1 MAAKN
6 TTRKRMFLIDGYAM
20 LYRAHFAMIRNPLIT
35 SYGLP
40 TSALFGFLNQLFR
53 ILKKENPDYVATIFD
68 RKEKTFRHKKYPEYK
83 ATRDPMPEELQ
94 EQLPHLWKLIEAM
107 QIPQLSKVGFE
118 ADDIIGT
125 LAKHGLEQDLD
136 VFIVSGD
143 KDFMQLINAN
153 VFLFAPGNR
162 NKPDKIYDKKGVED
176 RWGVPPEKIV
186 DLFGLMGDSS
196 DNIPGVFGVGPKS
209 AMKLIHDYGTLEEA
223 LENAESVTNKR
234 VRNGLLE
241 GKDNAI
247 LSKDLV
253 TIVTDVP
260 LDREIDELVRQDMD
274 IEAME
279 SLLTEYEFHALINQL
294 PGSAEEKKST
304 NKNSDKD
311 YKIITTV
318 KNLKTYFNSVKSNS
332 LLSFDIETDGL
343 DPMQNTIVGLSFATK
358 ANSGIYVPIVYKEK
372 QKNHFGDDDLSA
384 VIEIIRP
391 IMQDKNIP
399 KTGQNAKFDML
410 VFKRHG
416 IDVKGL
422 VCDTMIAAHL
432 LKPES
437 RSYKLDNLSIEYLNY
452 RMVPIEDLIG
462 KGKNQISMTEVEL
475 DNAGFYAAEDADV
488 AWQLTEIFQKQL
500 QDSGLDHF
508 FKKIELPLLNVLMD
522 MEYQGTYV
530 DKEML
535 EKMSL
540 DLGKKIENLT
550 KEIIKEVGTE
560 FNINST
566 QQLANILFDVLNL
579 RKVKQR
585 STAESVLEALRN
597 EHPLPGMILN
607 YRKLNK
613 LKNTYVDTLPPL
625 VNPDTGRIHTTFGQ
639 TIAST
644 GRLSSSNPNFQNI
657 PIRTDEGREIR
668 KSFIAQKK
676 GWLIFS
682 ADYSQIE
689 LRIMAHL
696 SQDPALMEAFNK
708 NEDIHSRTASDVFGV
723 GIKDLLPEMRRTA
736 KVVNFGIMYGAGA
749 FRLSQELGI
758 PRSEAQVI
766 IDTYFERYAG
776 IREYM
781 DRTIKQAEDQKYVET
796 VLGRRRNIWNIDSEN
811 HIQREAAKRM
821 AINMPIQGTAA
832 EMIKLAMLDIHH
844 TLINKGFETR
854 MILQIHDELLFEA
867 PAQEIDT
874 LQEMV
879 SDKMVNAMP
888 LTIPLVVDCGNGISW
903 FEAH

>member
-1 MAAKN
+1 MAAKK

-53 ILKKENPDYVATIFD
+53 LLKKENPDYVAAIFD
-68 RKEKTFRHKKYPEYK
+68 RKEKTFRHKKYPDYK

-107 QIPQLSKVGFE
+107 QIPYLSKAGFE

-125 LAKHGLEQDLD
+125 LVKHGLERDLD

-153 VFLFAPGNR
+153 VFLFAPGTR
-162 NKPDKIYDKKGVED
+162 TKPDKIYDIKGVED
-176 RWGVPPEKIV
+176 RWGVPPKKIV

-196 DNIPGVFGVGPKS
+196 DNIPGVVGVGPKS

-253 TIVTDVP
+253 KIVTDVP
-260 LDREIDELVRQDMD
+260 LDREIEELVRQDMD
-274 IEAME
+274 IETME

-294 PGSAEEKKST
+294 PGSVEEKKST
-304 NKNSDKD
+304 KNKTDKD

-318 KNLKTYFNSVKSNS
+318 KNLKNYFNSVKSNS
-332 LLSFDIETDGL
+332 LLAFDIETDAL
-343 DPMQNTIVGLSFATK
+343 DPMQNIIVGFSFATQ
-358 ANSGIYVPIVYKEK
+358 ANSGIYVPIFYKDK
-372 QKNHFGDDDLSA
+372 QKNHFGDDDLST
-384 VIEIIRP
+384 VIKIIRP
-391 IMQDKNIP
+391 IMENKDIP

-410 VFKRHG
+410 VLKRHG
-416 IDVKGL
+416 IKVQGL

-432 LKPES
+432 LKPEA

-462 KGKNQISMTEVEL
+462 KGKNQISMMEVEL
-475 DNAGFYAAEDADV
+475 DKAGFYAAEDADI
-488 AWQLTEIFQKQL
+488 AWKLTEIFQKQL

-508 FKKIELPLLNVLMD
+508 FKQIELPLLSVLMD

-530 DKEML
+530 EKEML

-540 DLGKKIENLT
+540 ELGKKIENLS
-550 KEIIKEVGTE
+550 KEIIKEAGTE

-566 QQLANILFDVLNL
+566 QQLANILFDILNL

-585 STAESVLEALRN
+585 STAESVLEELRN

-613 LKNTYVDTLPPL
+613 LKNTYLDSLPPL
-625 VNPDTGRIHTTFGQ
+625 VNTDTGRIHTTFGQ

-668 KSFIAQKK
+668 KSFKAQKK

-696 SQDPALMEAFNK
+696 SQDPALIEAFNK
-708 NEDIHSRTASDVFGV
+708 NEDIHNRTASDVFGV

-736 KVVNFGIMYGAGA
+736 KIVNFGIMYGAGS

-832 EMIKLAMLDIHH
+832 EMIKLAMLDIHR
-844 TLINKGFETR
+844 TLINDGYNAR
-854 MILQIHDELLFEA
+854 MILQIHDELLFEV
-867 PAQEIDT
+867 PAQEIDA

-888 LTIPLVVDCGNGISW
+888 LTVPLVVDCGNGISW

>member
-668 KSFIAQKK
+668 KSFKAQKK

>member
-1 MAAKN
+1 
-6 TTRKRMFLIDGYAM
+6 MFLIDGYAM

-247 LSKDLV
+247 LSKDLA

-274 IEAME
+274 VEAME
-279 SLLTEYEFHALINQL
+279 SLLTEYEFHVLINQL
-294 PGSAEEKKST
+294 PGSAEEKKSSK
-304 NKNSDKD
+304 NKSDKD

-607 YRKLNK
+607 YRRLNK

-668 KSFIAQKK
+668 KSFKAQKK

-832 EMIKLAMLDIHH
+832 EMIKLAMLDIHR
-844 TLINKGFETR
+844 TLINEGYETR

>member
-1 MAAKN
+1 MAAKK

-53 ILKKENPDYVATIFD
+53 LLKKENPDYVAAIFD
-68 RKEKTFRHKKYPEYK
+68 RKEKTFRHKKYPDYK

-107 QIPQLSKVGFE
+107 QIPYLSQAGFE

-125 LAKHGLEQDLD
+125 LVKHGLEQDLD

-153 VFLFAPGNR
+153 VFLFAPGTR
-162 NKPDKIYDKKGVED
+162 NKPDKIYDIKGVED

-196 DNIPGVFGVGPKS
+196 DNIPGVAGVGPKS
-209 AMKLIHDYGTLEEA
+209 AMKLIHDYGTLEKA

-247 LSKDLV
+247 LSKDLA

-294 PGSAEEKKST
+294 PSSAEEKIST
-304 NKNSDKD
+304 KNKSDKD

-318 KNLKTYFNSVKSNS
+318 KNLKNYFNSVKSNS
-332 LLSFDIETDGL
+332 LLAFDIETDAL
-343 DPMQNTIVGLSFATK
+343 DPMQNKIVGFSFATK
-358 ANSGIYVPIVYKEK
+358 ANSGIYVPTLYKDK
-372 QKNHFGDDDLSA
+372 QKNHFGDDDLST

-391 IMQDKNIP
+391 IMENNDIP

-410 VFKRHG
+410 VLKRHG
-416 IDVKGL
+416 IEVQGL

-432 LKPES
+432 LKPEA

-462 KGKNQISMTEVEL
+462 KGKNQISMAEVEL
-475 DNAGFYAAEDADV
+475 DKAGFYAAEDADI
-488 AWQLTEIFQKQL
+488 AWQLTDIFQKQL
-500 QDSGLDHF
+500 QNSGLDHF
-508 FKKIELPLLNVLMD
+508 FKKIELPLLSVLMD

-530 DKEML
+530 EKEML
-535 EKMSL
+535 EKMSIE
-540 DLGKKIENLT
+540 LGEKIENLS
-550 KEIIKEVGTE
+550 KEIIKEAGIE

-585 STAESVLEALRN
+585 STAESVLEVLRN

-607 YRKLNK
+607 YRKINK
-613 LKNTYVDTLPPL
+613 LKNTYLDALPPL
-625 VNPDTGRIHTTFGQ
+625 VNNDTGRIHTTFGQ

-668 KSFIAQKK
+668 KSFKAQKK

-696 SQDPALMEAFNK
+696 SQDPALIKAFNN
-708 NEDIHSRTASDVFGV
+708 NEDIHSRTASDVFSV
-723 GIKDLLPEMRRTA
+723 DIKDLLPEMRRTA
-736 KVVNFGIMYGAGA
+736 KIVNFGIMYGAGA

-758 PRSEAQVI
+758 PRSEAQVL

-832 EMIKLAMLDIHH
+832 EMIKLAMLDIHR
-844 TLINKGFETR
+844 TLINDGYNAR

-874 LQEMV
+874 LKEMV

-888 LTIPLVVDCGNGISW
+888 LTIPLVVDCGKGIDW

>member
-1 MAAKN
+1 MAAKK

-53 ILKKENPDYVATIFD
+53 LLKKENPDYVAAIFD
-68 RKEKTFRHKKYPEYK
+68 RKEKTFRHKKYPDYK

-107 QIPQLSKVGFE
+107 QIPYLSQAGFE

-125 LAKHGLEQDLD
+125 LVKHGLEQDLD

-153 VFLFAPGNR
+153 VFLFAPGTR
-162 NKPDKIYDKKGVED
+162 TKPDKIYDIKGVED
-176 RWGVPPEKIV
+176 RWGVPPKKIV

-196 DNIPGVFGVGPKS
+196 DNIPGVVGVGPKS

-253 TIVTDVP
+253 KIVTDVP
-260 LDREIDELVRQDMD
+260 LDREIEELVRQDMD
-274 IEAME
+274 IETME

-294 PGSAEEKKST
+294 PGSVEEKKST
-304 NKNSDKD
+304 KNKTDKD

-318 KNLKTYFNSVKSNS
+318 KNLKNYFNSVKSNS
-332 LLSFDIETDGL
+332 LLAFDIETDAL
-343 DPMQNTIVGLSFATK
+343 DPMQNIIVGFSFATQ
-358 ANSGIYVPIVYKEK
+358 ANSGIYVPIFYKDK
-372 QKNHFGDDDLSA
+372 QKNHFGDDDLST
-384 VIEIIRP
+384 VIKIIRP
-391 IMQDKNIP
+391 IMENKDIP

-410 VFKRHG
+410 VLKRHG
-416 IDVKGL
+416 IKVQGL

-432 LKPES
+432 LKPEA

-462 KGKNQISMTEVEL
+462 KGKNQISMMEVEL
-475 DNAGFYAAEDADV
+475 DKAGFYAAEDADI
-488 AWQLTEIFQKQL
+488 AWKLTEIFQKQL

-508 FKKIELPLLNVLMD
+508 FKQIELPLLSVLMD

-530 DKEML
+530 EKEML

-540 DLGKKIENLT
+540 ELGKKIENLS
-550 KEIIKEVGTE
+550 KEIIKEAGTE

-566 QQLANILFDVLNL
+566 QQLANILFDILNL

-613 LKNTYVDTLPPL
+613 LKNTYLDSLPPL
-625 VNPDTGRIHTTFGQ
+625 VNTDTGRIHTTFGQ

-668 KSFIAQKK
+668 KSFKAQKK

-696 SQDPALMEAFNK
+696 SQDPALIEAFNK
-708 NEDIHSRTASDVFGV
+708 NEDIHNRTASDVFGV

-736 KVVNFGIMYGAGA
+736 KIVNFGIMYGAGA

-758 PRSEAQVI
+758 PRPEAQVI

-832 EMIKLAMLDIHH
+832 EMIKLAMLDIHR
-844 TLINKGFETR
+844 TLINDGYNAR
-854 MILQIHDELLFEA
+854 MILQIHDELLFEV
-867 PAQEIDT
+867 PAQEIDA

-888 LTIPLVVDCGNGISW
+888 LTVPLVVDCGNGISW

>member
-1 MAAKN
+1 MAAKK

-53 ILKKENPDYVATIFD
+53 LLKKENPDYVAAIFD
-68 RKEKTFRHKKYPEYK
+68 RKEKTFRHKKYPDYK

-107 QIPQLSKVGFE
+107 QIPYLSKAGFE

-125 LAKHGLEQDLD
+125 LVKHGLERDLD

-153 VFLFAPGNR
+153 VFLFAPGTR
-162 NKPDKIYDKKGVED
+162 TKPDKIYDIKGVED
-176 RWGVPPEKIV
+176 RWGVPPKKIV

-196 DNIPGVFGVGPKS
+196 DNIPGVVGVGPKS

-253 TIVTDVP
+253 KIVTDVP
-260 LDREIDELVRQDMD
+260 LDREIEELVRQDMD
-274 IEAME
+274 IETME

-294 PGSAEEKKST
+294 PGSVEEKKST
-304 NKNSDKD
+304 KNKTDKD

-318 KNLKTYFNSVKSNS
+318 KNLKNYFNSVKSNS
-332 LLSFDIETDGL
+332 LLAFDIETDAL
-343 DPMQNTIVGLSFATK
+343 DPMQNIIVGFSFATQ
-358 ANSGIYVPIVYKEK
+358 ANSGIYVPIFYKDK
-372 QKNHFGDDDLSA
+372 QKNHFGDDDLST
-384 VIEIIRP
+384 VIKIIRP
-391 IMQDKNIP
+391 IMENKDIP

-410 VFKRHG
+410 VLKRHG
-416 IDVKGL
+416 IKVQGL

-432 LKPES
+432 LKPEA

-462 KGKNQISMTEVEL
+462 KGKNQISMMEVEL
-475 DNAGFYAAEDADV
+475 DKAGFYAAEDADI
-488 AWQLTEIFQKQL
+488 AWKLTEIFQKQL

-508 FKKIELPLLNVLMD
+508 FKQIELPLLSVLMD

-530 DKEML
+530 EKEML

-540 DLGKKIENLT
+540 ELGKKIESLS
-550 KEIIKEVGTE
+550 KDIIKEAGTE

-566 QQLANILFDVLNL
+566 QQLANILFDILNL

-585 STAESVLEALRN
+585 STAESVLEELRN

-613 LKNTYVDTLPPL
+613 LKNTYLDSLPPL
-625 VNPDTGRIHTTFGQ
+625 VNTDTGRIHTTFGQ

-668 KSFIAQKK
+668 KSFKAQKK

-696 SQDPALMEAFNK
+696 SQDPALIEAFNK
-708 NEDIHSRTASDVFGV
+708 NEDIHNRTASDVFGV

-736 KVVNFGIMYGAGA
+736 KIVNFGIMYGAGA

-758 PRSEAQVI
+758 PRPEAQVI

-832 EMIKLAMLDIHH
+832 EMIKLAMLDIHR
-844 TLINKGFETR
+844 TLINDGYNAR
-854 MILQIHDELLFEA
+854 MILQIHDELLFEV
-867 PAQEIDT
+867 PAQEIDA

-888 LTIPLVVDCGNGISW
+888 LTVPLVVDCGNGISW

>member
-1 MAAKN
+1 MAAKK

-53 ILKKENPDYVATIFD
+53 LLKKENPDYVAAIFD
-68 RKEKTFRHKKYPEYK
+68 RKEKTFRHKKYPDYK

-94 EQLPHLWKLIEAM
+94 KQLPHLWKLIEAM
-107 QIPQLSKVGFE
+107 QIPYLSQAGFE

-125 LAKHGLEQDLD
+125 LVKHGLEQDLD

-153 VFLFAPGNR
+153 VFLFAPGTR
-162 NKPDKIYDKKGVED
+162 NKPDKIYDIKGVED

-196 DNIPGVFGVGPKS
+196 DNIPGVAGVGPKS
-209 AMKLIHDYGTLEEA
+209 AMKLIHDYGTLEKA

-247 LSKDLV
+247 LSKDLA

-294 PGSAEEKKST
+294 PGSAEEKIST
-304 NKNSDKD
+304 KNKSDKD

-318 KNLKTYFNSVKSNS
+318 KNLKNYFNSVKSNS
-332 LLSFDIETDGL
+332 LLAFDIETDAL
-343 DPMQNTIVGLSFATK
+343 DPMQNIIVGFSFATK
-358 ANSGIYVPIVYKEK
+358 ANSGIYVPTLYKDK
-372 QKNHFGDDDLSA
+372 QKNHFGDDDLST

-391 IMQDKNIP
+391 IMENNDIP

-410 VFKRHG
+410 VLKRHG
-416 IDVKGL
+416 IEVQGL
-422 VCDTMIAAHL
+422 VFDTMIAAHL
-432 LKPES
+432 LKPEA

-452 RMVPIEDLIG
+452 RMMPIEDLIG

-475 DNAGFYAAEDADV
+475 DKAGFYAAEDADI
-488 AWQLTEIFQKQL
+488 AWQLTDIFQKQL

-508 FKKIELPLLNVLMD
+508 FKKIELPLLSVLMD

-530 DKEML
+530 EKEML

-540 DLGKKIENLT
+540 ELGKKIENLS
-550 KEIIKEVGTE
+550 KEIIKEAGTE

-566 QQLANILFDVLNL
+566 QQLANILFDILNL

-613 LKNTYVDTLPPL
+613 LKNTYLDTLPPL
-625 VNPDTGRIHTTFGQ
+625 VNTDTGRIHTTFGQ

-668 KSFIAQKK
+668 KSFKAQKK

-696 SQDPALMEAFNK
+696 SQDPALIEAFNK

-736 KVVNFGIMYGAGA
+736 KIVNFGIMYGAGA

-832 EMIKLAMLDIHH
+832 EMIKLAMLDIHR
-844 TLINKGFETR
+844 TLINDGYNAR

-867 PAQEIDT
+867 PAQEIDA

-888 LTIPLVVDCGNGISW
+888 LTVPLEVDCGNGISW

>member
-1 MAAKN
+1 MVAKK
-6 TTRKRMFLIDGYAM
+6 TSRKRMFLIDGYAM

-53 ILKKENPDYVATIFD
+53 LLKKENPDYVAAIFD
-68 RKEKTFRHKKYPEYK
+68 RKEKTFRHKKYPDYK

-107 QIPQLSKVGFE
+107 QIPYMSQAGFE

-125 LAKHGLEQDLD
+125 LVKHGLEQDLD

-153 VFLFAPGNR
+153 VFLFAPGTR
-162 NKPDKIYDKKGVED
+162 NKPDKIYDTKGVED

-196 DNIPGVFGVGPKS
+196 DNIPGVVGVGPKS

-234 VRNGLLE
+234 VRKGLLE
-241 GKDNAI
+241 GKDNAL

-253 TIVTDVP
+253 TIVTNVP
-260 LDREIDELVRQDMD
+260 LDREIKELVRQDMD
-274 IEAME
+274 IETME
-279 SLLTEYEFHALINQL
+279 SLLTKYEFHALINQL
-294 PGSAEEKKST
+294 PSSAKEKKST
-304 NKNSDKD
+304 KNKSDKN

-318 KNLKTYFNSVKSNS
+318 KNLKNYFNSVKSDS
-332 LLSFDIETDGL
+332 LLAFDIETDAL
-343 DPMQNTIVGLSFATK
+343 DPMQNIIVGFSFATQE
-358 ANSGIYVPIVYKEK
+358 NSGIYIPILYKDK
-372 QKNHFGDDDLSA
+372 QKNYFGDDDLST

-391 IMQDKNIP
+391 IMENKEIP
-399 KTGQNAKFDML
+399 KTGQNVKFDML
-410 VFKRHG
+410 VLKRHG
-416 IDVKGL
+416 IEVQGL

-432 LKPES
+432 LKPEA
-437 RSYKLDNLSIEYLNY
+437 RSYKIDNLSIEYLNY

-475 DNAGFYAAEDADV
+475 DKAGFYSAEDADI
-488 AWQLTEIFQKQL
+488 AWQLTKIFQKQL
-500 QDSGLDHF
+500 QDSGLEHF
-508 FKKIELPLLNVLMD
+508 FKKIELPLISVLID

-530 DKEML
+530 EKEML

-540 DLGKKIENLT
+540 ELGKKIENLS
-550 KEIIKEVGTE
+550 KGIIKEAGTE

-566 QQLANILFDVLNL
+566 QQLANILFDILNL

-585 STAESVLEALRN
+585 STAELVLEELRN

-613 LKNTYVDTLPPL
+613 LKNTYLDTLPPL
-625 VNPDTGRIHTTFGQ
+625 VNTDTGRIHTTFGQ

-668 KSFIAQKK
+668 KSFKAQKK

-736 KVVNFGIMYGAGA
+736 KIVNFGIMYGAGA

-776 IREYM
+776 IRKYM
-781 DRTIKQAEDQKYVET
+781 DRTIKQAEAQKYVET

-832 EMIKLAMLDIHH
+832 EMIKLAMLDIHR
-844 TLINKGFETR
+844 TLINDGYNAS
-854 MILQIHDELLFEA
+854 MVLQIHDELLFEV
-867 PAQEIDT
+867 PAQEIEA

-879 SDKMVNAMP
+879 SDKMVNALP
-888 LTIPLVVDCGNGISW
+888 LTVPLVVDCGNGISW
-903 FEAH
+903 FDAH

>member
-1 MAAKN
+1 MAAKK

-53 ILKKENPDYVATIFD
+53 LLKKENPDYVAAIFD
-68 RKEKTFRHKKYPEYK
+68 RKEKTFRHKKYPDYK

-107 QIPQLSKVGFE
+107 QIPYLSKAGFE

-125 LAKHGLEQDLD
+125 LVKHGLERDLD

-153 VFLFAPGNR
+153 VFLFAPGTR
-162 NKPDKIYDKKGVED
+162 TKPDKIYDIKGVED
-176 RWGVPPEKIV
+176 RWGVPPKKIV

-196 DNIPGVFGVGPKS
+196 DNIPGVVGVGPKS

-253 TIVTDVP
+253 KIVTDVP
-260 LDREIDELVRQDMD
+260 LDREIEELVRQDMD
-274 IEAME
+274 IETME

-294 PGSAEEKKST
+294 PGSVEEKKST
-304 NKNSDKD
+304 KNKTDKD

-318 KNLKTYFNSVKSNS
+318 KNLKNYFNSVKSNS
-332 LLSFDIETDGL
+332 LLAFDIETDAL
-343 DPMQNTIVGLSFATK
+343 DPMQNIIVGFSFATQ
-358 ANSGIYVPIVYKEK
+358 ANSGIYVPIFYKDK
-372 QKNHFGDDDLSA
+372 QKNHFGDDDLST
-384 VIEIIRP
+384 VIKIIRP
-391 IMQDKNIP
+391 IMENKDIP

-410 VFKRHG
+410 VLKRHG
-416 IDVKGL
+416 IKVQGL

-432 LKPES
+432 LKPEA

-462 KGKNQISMTEVEL
+462 KGKNQISMMEVEL
-475 DNAGFYAAEDADV
+475 DKAGFYAAEDADI
-488 AWQLTEIFQKQL
+488 AWKLTEIFQKQL

-508 FKKIELPLLNVLMD
+508 FKQIELPLLSVLMD

-530 DKEML
+530 EKEML

-540 DLGKKIENLT
+540 ELGKKIENLS
-550 KEIIKEVGTE
+550 KEIIKEAGTE

-566 QQLANILFDVLNL
+566 QQLANILFDILNL

-585 STAESVLEALRN
+585 STAESVLEELRN

-613 LKNTYVDTLPPL
+613 LKNTYLDSLPPL
-625 VNPDTGRIHTTFGQ
+625 VNTDTGRIHTTFGQ

-668 KSFIAQKK
+668 KSFKAQKK

-696 SQDPALMEAFNK
+696 SQDPVLIEAFNK

-736 KVVNFGIMYGAGA
+736 KIVNFGIMYGAGP

-832 EMIKLAMLDIHH
+832 EMIKLAMLDIHR
-844 TLINKGFETR
+844 TLINDGYNAR
-854 MILQIHDELLFEA
+854 MILQIHDELLFEV
-867 PAQEIDT
+867 PAQEIDA

-888 LTIPLVVDCGNGISW
+888 LTVPLVVDCGNGISW

>member
-1 MAAKN
+1 MAAKK

-53 ILKKENPDYVATIFD
+53 LLKKENPDYVAAIFD
-68 RKEKTFRHKKYPEYK
+68 RKEKTFRHKKYPDYK

-107 QIPQLSKVGFE
+107 QIPYLSKAGFE

-125 LAKHGLEQDLD
+125 LVKHGLERDLD

-153 VFLFAPGNR
+153 VFLFAPGTR
-162 NKPDKIYDKKGVED
+162 TKPDKIYDIKGVED
-176 RWGVPPEKIV
+176 RWGVPPKKIV

-196 DNIPGVFGVGPKS
+196 DNIPGVVGVGPKS

-253 TIVTDVP
+253 KIVTDVP
-260 LDREIDELVRQDMD
+260 LDREIEELVRQDMD
-274 IEAME
+274 IETME

-294 PGSAEEKKST
+294 PGSVEEKKST
-304 NKNSDKD
+304 KNKTDKD

-318 KNLKTYFNSVKSNS
+318 KNLKNYFNSVKSNS
-332 LLSFDIETDGL
+332 LLAFDIETDAL
-343 DPMQNTIVGLSFATK
+343 DPMQNIIVGFSFATQ
-358 ANSGIYVPIVYKEK
+358 ANSGIYVPIFYKDK
-372 QKNHFGDDDLSA
+372 QKNHFGDDDLST
-384 VIEIIRP
+384 VIKIIRP
-391 IMQDKNIP
+391 IMENKDIP

-410 VFKRHG
+410 VLKRHG
-416 IDVKGL
+416 IKVQGL

-432 LKPES
+432 LKPEA

-462 KGKNQISMTEVEL
+462 KGKNQISMMEVEL
-475 DNAGFYAAEDADV
+475 DKAGFYAAEDADI
-488 AWQLTEIFQKQL
+488 AWKLTEIFQKQL

-508 FKKIELPLLNVLMD
+508 FKQIELPLLSVLMD

-530 DKEML
+530 EKEML

-540 DLGKKIENLT
+540 ELGKKIENLS
-550 KEIIKEVGTE
+550 KEIIKEAGTE

-566 QQLANILFDVLNL
+566 QQLANILFDILNL

-585 STAESVLEALRN
+585 STAESVLEELRN

-613 LKNTYVDTLPPL
+613 LKNTYLDSLPPL
-625 VNPDTGRIHTTFGQ
+625 VNTDTGRIHTTFGQ

-668 KSFIAQKK
+668 KSFKAQKK

-696 SQDPALMEAFNK
+696 SQDPALIEAFNK
-708 NEDIHSRTASDVFGV
+708 NEDIHNRTASDVFGV

-736 KVVNFGIMYGAGA
+736 KIVNFGIMYGAGA

-758 PRSEAQVI
+758 PRPEAQVI

-832 EMIKLAMLDIHH
+832 EMIKLAMLDIHR
-844 TLINKGFETR
+844 TLINDGYNAR
-854 MILQIHDELLFEA
+854 MILQIHDELLFEV
-867 PAQEIDT
+867 PAQEIDA

-888 LTIPLVVDCGNGISW
+888 LTVPLVVDCGNGISW

>member
-625 VNPDTGRIHTTFGQ
+625 FNPDTGRIHTTFGQ

-668 KSFIAQKK
+668 KSFKAQKQ

>member
-1 MAAKN
+1 MAAKK

-53 ILKKENPDYVATIFD
+53 LLKKENPDYVAAIFD
-68 RKEKTFRHKKYPEYK
+68 RKEKTFRHKKYPDYK

-94 EQLPHLWKLIEAM
+94 KQLPHLWKLIEAM
-107 QIPQLSKVGFE
+107 QIPYLSQAGFE

-125 LAKHGLEQDLD
+125 LVKNGLEQDLD

-153 VFLFAPGNR
+153 VFLFAPGTR
-162 NKPDKIYDKKGVED
+162 NKPDKIYDIKDVEA
-176 RWGVPPEKIV
+176 RWGVPPEKII

-196 DNIPGVFGVGPKS
+196 DNIPGVAGVGPKS

-294 PGSAEEKKST
+294 PSSAEEKIST
-304 NKNSDKD
+304 KNKSDKD

-318 KNLKTYFNSVKSNS
+318 KNLKNYFNSVKSNS
-332 LLSFDIETDGL
+332 LLAFDIETDAL
-343 DPMQNTIVGLSFATK
+343 DPMQNKIVGFSFSTQ
-358 ANSGIYVPIVYKEK
+358 ANSGIYVPTLYKDK
-372 QKNHFGDDDLSA
+372 QKNHFGDDDLST

-391 IMQDKNIP
+391 IMENNDIP

-410 VFKRHG
+410 VLKRHG
-416 IDVKGL
+416 IEVQGL

-432 LKPES
+432 LKPEA

-462 KGKNQISMTEVEL
+462 KGKNQISMAEVEL
-475 DNAGFYAAEDADV
+475 DKAGFYAAEDADI
-488 AWQLTEIFQKQL
+488 AWQLTDIFQKQL
-500 QDSGLDHF
+500 QNSGLDHF
-508 FKKIELPLLNVLMD
+508 FKKIELPLLSVLMD

-530 DKEML
+530 EKEML
-535 EKMSL
+535 EKMSIE
-540 DLGKKIENLT
+540 LGEKIENLS
-550 KEIIKEVGTE
+550 KEIIKEAGIE

-585 STAESVLEALRN
+585 STAESVLEVLRN

-607 YRKLNK
+607 YRKINK
-613 LKNTYVDTLPPL
+613 LKNTYLDALPPL
-625 VNPDTGRIHTTFGQ
+625 VNNDTGRIHTTFGQ

-668 KSFIAQKK
+668 KSFKAQKK

-696 SQDPALMEAFNK
+696 SQDPALIKAFNN
-708 NEDIHSRTASDVFGV
+708 NEDIHSRTASDVFSV
-723 GIKDLLPEMRRTA
+723 DIKDLLPEMRRTA
-736 KVVNFGIMYGAGA
+736 KIVNFGIMYGAGS

-758 PRSEAQVI
+758 PRSEAQAI

-832 EMIKLAMLDIHH
+832 EMIKLAMLDIHR
-844 TLINKGFETR
+844 TLINDGYNAR

-874 LQEMV
+874 LKEMV

-888 LTIPLVVDCGNGISW
+888 LTIPLVVDCGKGIDW

>member
-153 VFLFAPGNR
+153 VFLFTPGTR

-550 KEIIKEVGTE
+550 KEIIKEAGTE

-668 KSFIAQKK
+668 KSFKAQKK

>member
-1 MAAKN
+1 MAAKK

-53 ILKKENPDYVATIFD
+53 LLKKENPDYVAAIFD
-68 RKEKTFRHKKYPEYK
+68 RKEKTFRHKKYPDYK

-107 QIPQLSKVGFE
+107 QIPYLSKAGFE

-125 LAKHGLEQDLD
+125 LVKHGLEQDLD

-153 VFLFAPGNR
+153 VFLFAPGTR
-162 NKPDKIYDKKGVED
+162 NKPDKIYDIKGVED

-196 DNIPGVFGVGPKS
+196 DNIPGVAGVGPKS

-294 PGSAEEKKST
+294 PSSAEEKIST
-304 NKNSDKD
+304 KNKSDKD

-318 KNLKTYFNSVKSNS
+318 KNLKNYFNSVKSNS
-332 LLSFDIETDGL
+332 LLAFDIETDAL
-343 DPMQNTIVGLSFATK
+343 DPMQNIIVGFSFATQ
-358 ANSGIYVPIVYKEK
+358 ANSGIYVPTFYKDK
-372 QKNHFGDDDLSA
+372 QKNHFGDDDLST

-391 IMQDKNIP
+391 IMENKDIP

-410 VFKRHG
+410 VLKRHG
-416 IDVKGL
+416 IEVQGL

-432 LKPES
+432 LKPEA

-462 KGKNQISMTEVEL
+462 KGKNQISMMEVEL
-475 DNAGFYAAEDADV
+475 DKAGFYAAEDADI
-488 AWQLTEIFQKQL
+488 AWQLTDIFQKQL

-508 FKKIELPLLNVLMD
+508 FKKIELPLLSVLMD

-530 DKEML
+530 EKEML

-540 DLGKKIENLT
+540 ELGKKIENLS
-550 KEIIKEVGTE
+550 KEIIKEAGTE

-566 QQLANILFDVLNL
+566 QQLANILFDILNL

-613 LKNTYVDTLPPL
+613 LKNTYLDTLPPL
-625 VNPDTGRIHTTFGQ
+625 VNTDTGRIHTTFGQ

-668 KSFIAQKK
+668 KSFKAQKK

-696 SQDPALMEAFNK
+696 SQDPALIEAFNN

-723 GIKDLLPEMRRTA
+723 DIKDLLPEMRRTA
-736 KVVNFGIMYGAGA
+736 KIVNFGIMYGAGA

-832 EMIKLAMLDIHH
+832 EMIKLAMLDIHR
-844 TLINKGFETR
+844 TLINDGYNAR

-867 PAQEIDT
+867 PAQEIDA

-888 LTIPLVVDCGNGISW
+888 LTVPLVVDCGNGISW

>member
-1 MAAKN
+1 MAAKK

-153 VFLFAPGNR
+153 VFLFAPGTR

-247 LSKDLV
+247 LSKDLA

-294 PGSAEEKKST
+294 PGSAEEKKSSK
-304 NKNSDKD
+304 NKSDKD

-332 LLSFDIETDGL
+332 LLAFDIETDSL
-343 DPMQNTIVGLSFATK
+343 DPMQNIIVGFSFATK
-358 ANSGIYVPIVYKEK
+358 ANSGIYVPTLYKDK
-372 QKNHFGDDDLSA
+372 QKNNFGDDDLST

-391 IMQDKNIP
+391 IMENKDIP

-410 VFKRHG
+410 VLKRHG
-416 IDVKGL
+416 IEVQGL

-432 LKPES
+432 LKPEA

-462 KGKNQISMTEVEL
+462 KGKSQISMTEVEL

-668 KSFIAQKK
+668 KSFKAQKK

-832 EMIKLAMLDIHH
+832 EMIKLAMLDIHR
-844 TLINKGFETR
+844 TLINEGYESR

>member
-1 MAAKN
+1 MAAKK

-68 RKEKTFRHKKYPEYK
+68 TKEKTFRHKKYPDYK

-107 QIPQLSKVGFE
+107 QIPQLSRAGFE

-125 LAKHGLEQDLD
+125 LVKHGLDQDLD

-153 VFLFAPGNR
+153 VFLFTPGTR

-668 KSFIAQKK
+668 KSFKAQKK

-832 EMIKLAMLDIHH
+832 EMIKLAMLDIHR
-844 TLINKGFETR
+844 TLINEGYESR